1 MKGSARVTAYRWY
14 LALIL
19 CTVGLSAWADVP
31 LASRDA
37 DRQAKT
43 SAPGASE
50 AFIYVYRGDDTD
62 TTPIAVTL
70 TGRETARLAPRTFGF
85 WQVGR
90 GRYEFTV
97 ERSTSTLPLQTEG
110 GRVYYVELTRGGAG
124 VPALRVVS
132 FATGRTQVHRA
143 QLVAQTKERTR
154 ASAASAPRQ
163 PGATNGAI
171 MLKFGSLKLAEPT
184 QTILGA
190 TRVFAASASSPSGV
204 EGEWFLRPDISLG
217 LELVRYSSKFD
228 NVGGGAPGEI
238 ATSTVLFNA
247 KRYFLPDSSWQ
258 PFVGAGIGVVA
269 NSFSGSITGNTGG
282 LALQLTGGLQWRSGQ
297 FALRGEYKYLRSK
310 TEDDAGQ
317 KIDVSGSGV
326 FLNAGFYF

>member
-1 MKGSARVTAYRWY
+1 MKRSFTAYRWY
-14 LALIL
+14 LALAL
-19 CTVGLSAWADVP
+19 CGAGLSAWADVP
-31 LASRDA
+31 LAGRDA

-43 SAPGASE
+43 AAPATFE
-50 AFIYVYRGDDTD
+50 AFIYVYRGDDAD
-62 TTPIAVTL
+62 STPIAVTL
-70 TGRETARLAPRTFGF
+70 TGREMARLAPRTFGF
-85 WQVGR
+85 WKVGL
-90 GRYEFTV
+90 GRFEFTV
-97 ERSTSTLPLQTEG
+97 ERSASTLPLQTEG

-143 QLVAQTKERTR
+143 QLVAQTKEPTR
-154 ASAASAPRQ
+154 GSAGSAPRY

-171 MLKFGSLKLAEPT
+171 MFKAGSLKLAEAT

-190 TRVFAASASSPSGV
+190 TRVFGASASSVFGV

-238 ATSTVLFNA
+238 DTSIILVNS
-247 KRYFLPDSSWQ
+247 KRYFLPDSAWQ
-258 PFVGAGIGVVA
+258 PFVGAGIGA
-269 NSFSGSITGNTGG
+269 AGNSFSGSITGNTGG
-282 LALQLTGGLQWRSGQ
+282 LALQLTGGLQWRAGQ
-297 FALRGEYKYLRSK
+297 FALRGEYKYLRAK
-310 TEDDAGQ
+310 TEDDSGQ
-317 KIDVSGSGV
+317 KVDVSGSGI

>member
-1 MKGSARVTAYRWY
+1 MKGSARFIAYRWY
-14 LALIL
+14 LALVL
-19 CTVGLSAWADVP
+19 GSVGPSAWADVP

-37 DRQAKT
+37 DRQAKAA
-43 SAPGASE
+43 APAKLE

-85 WQVGR
+85 WKVGL
-90 GRYEFTV
+90 GRYELTV
-97 ERSTSTLPLQTEG
+97 ERSASTLPLQTEG

-132 FATGRTQVHRA
+132 FATGRTQVYRA
-143 QLVAQTKERTR
+143 QLVAQTKESTR
-154 ASAASAPRQ
+154 VRAASAPSY

-171 MLKFGSLKLAEPT
+171 TFKLGSLKVAEAT
-184 QTILGA
+184 QTIVSVP
-190 TRVFAASASSPSGV
+190 RVFDDSASSVLGV

-217 LELVRYSSKFD
+217 LELVRYSSKFT

-238 ATSTVLFNA
+238 GTTAVLVNA

-258 PFVGAGIGVVA
+258 PFVGAGLGAAA
-269 NSFSGSITGNTGG
+269 NSFSGSVTGNTGG
-282 LALQLTGGLQWRSGQ
+282 LALQLIGGVQWRIGQ
-297 FALRGEYKYLRSK
+297 FALRGEYKYLRAK
-310 TEDDAGQ
+310 TEDDSGQ
-317 KIDVSGSGV
+317 QVDVSGSGP
-326 FLNAGFYF
+326 FLSVGFYF